1 MVAALL
7 CGGRAPQLSAAA
19 TWSLLRL
26 AGVVECVEGELRVLG
41 EVTPSHNVTSRHLVT
56 MATEDHTAGY
66 GPGLA
71 TDYYKG
77 FLERVLVAEEERR
90 GPRDTA
96 VGER

>member
-1 MVAALL
+1 MAA
-7 CGGRAPQLSAAA
+7 
-19 TWSLLRL
+19 
-26 AGVVECVEGELRVLG
+26 
-41 EVTPSHNVTSRHLVT
+41 
-56 MATEDHTAGY
+56 EDHTAGY

-96 VGER
+96 VGERRSYQRYIAMA

>member
-7 CGGRAPQLSAAA
+7 GGGRAPQLSAAA

-26 AGVVECVEGELRVLG
+26 AGVVDCVPGELRVLG
-41 EVTPSHNVTSRHLVT
+41 EVTPSHNVTSHLVT
-56 MATEDHTAGY
+56 MAAEDHTAGY

-90 GPRDTA
+90 GPRDTP

>member
-1 MVAALL
+1 MCADDNA
-7 CGGRAPQLSAAA
+7 
-19 TWSLLRL
+19 
-26 AGVVECVEGELRVLG
+26 
-41 EVTPSHNVTSRHLVT
+41 
-56 MATEDHTAGY
+56 AGY

>member
-1 MVAALL
+1 
-7 CGGRAPQLSAAA
+7 
-19 TWSLLRL
+19 
-26 AGVVECVEGELRVLG
+26 
-41 EVTPSHNVTSRHLVT
+41 

-96 VGER
+96 VGKQGGCLRYYAKGTE

>member
-1 MVAALL
+1 M
-7 CGGRAPQLSAAA
+7 R
-19 TWSLLRL
+19 
-26 AGVVECVEGELRVLG
+26 
-41 EVTPSHNVTSRHLVT
+41 SHPHNNVTSRLVT
-56 MATEDHTAGY
+56 IATEDHTAGY

-96 VGER
+96 VGEH

>member
-1 MVAALL
+1 
-7 CGGRAPQLSAAA
+7 
-19 TWSLLRL
+19 
-26 AGVVECVEGELRVLG
+26 
-41 EVTPSHNVTSRHLVT
+41 

-96 VGER
+96 VGEQGGCLRYYAKAQTK